1 MNQSPILLREPFGEN
16 VIILETKL
24 TDYVLS
30 PSHRIGANKARVFKA
45 ALGIGKTEVAV
56 LRDALFAAAR
66 TQRPN
71 FVREDDYGQ
80 HFAIVF
86 ELSYGKKSAYVR
98 SLWMIKT
105 GDDTAYL
112 VSAFVVSDKRALSE
126 VKDND

>member
-1 MNQSPILLREPFGEN
+1 MNPSPVLQREPFGDD
-16 VIILETKL
+16 VIIVDTKL
-24 TDYVLS
+24 TDYILS
-30 PSHRIGANKARVFKA
+30 QSHRIGANKARVFKA
-45 ALGIGKTEVAV
+45 ALGIEKAEVAV
-56 LRDALFAAAR
+56 LRDALFEAAR

-71 FVREDDYGQ
+71 FVRKDDYGQ

-126 VKDND
+126 VKDNE